1 MTLRYVAPVE
11 RNEIRVGDWV
21 FDAFVDGSTDG
32 ELVLLLHGFPESAAE
47 WHSVLPQLAA
57 AGYYAVAPN
66 QRGYSPG
73 ARPVGVESYHI
84 DHLVDDVLSIADV
97 LDTREFHLVG
107 HDWGALVAWA
117 VAGANPDRVRTLT
130 IVSVP
135 HPRPFAAARAS
146 DPDQQ
151 QRSEYIAT
159 FRVPDAPEHLF
170 LDNDAA
176 VLRLAVSAAGPEL
189 AAEHVR
195 VLTDPGAMTAAL
207 NYYRAWGTDLDSV
220 GPISVPTLFVWS
232 TDDVALGR
240 VAAEATAEWVSG
252 PYRFEVLDG
261 ISHWI
266 PEVAPDTVSR
276 LVLEHLGASPAG
288 TQ

>member
-1 MTLRYVAPVE
+1 MDST
-11 RNEIRVGDWV
+11 EIRVGDLT
-21 FDAFVDGSTDG
+21 FDAFVDGPADG
-32 ELVLLLHGFPESAAE
+32 DLVLLLHGFPESAAE
-47 WHSVLPQLAA
+47 WHPVMPSLAA
-57 AGYYAVAPN
+57 AGYRAVAPN

-73 ARPVGVESYHI
+73 ARPEGIDAYHI
-84 DHLVDDVLSIADV
+84 DRLVDDVLGIADA
-97 LDTREFHLVG
+97 LGASEFHLIG

-117 VAGANPDRVRTLT
+117 VAGAHADRVRTLT

-135 HPRPFAAARAS
+135 HPRPFAAARSS
-146 DPDQQ
+146 DPDQR
-151 QRSEYIAT
+151 QRSGYIAT
-159 FRVPDAPEHLF
+159 FREPDAPEHQF

-176 VLRLAVSAAGPEL
+176 VLRLAVREAGPEI

-207 NYYRAWGTDLDSV
+207 NYYRAWGEDLDSV

-240 VAAEATAEWVSG
+240 VAAEATAEWITG
-252 PYRFEVLDG
+252 PYRFEALEG

-266 PEVAPDTVSR
+266 PEVAPDAVSR
-276 LVLEHLGASPAG
+276 LALEHLAAWPVG

>member
-1 MTLRYVAPVE
+1 VE
-11 RNEIRVGDWV
+11 STEIRVGDWL
-21 FDAFVDGSTDG
+21 FEAFVDGPLDG

-47 WHSVLPQLAA
+47 WHGVMPQLAA

-66 QRGYSPG
+66 QRGYSAG
-73 ARPVGVESYHI
+73 ARPVGVASYHI
-84 DHLVDDVLSIADV
+84 DHLVNDALGIADT
-97 LDTREFHLVG
+97 LGAREFHLVG

-117 VAGANPDRVRTLT
+117 LAGAHPDRLRTLT

-146 DPDQQ
+146 DPDQRA
-151 QRSEYIAT
+151 RSEYIAT
-159 FRVPDAPEHLF
+159 FRELDAPEHRF

-176 VLRLAVSAAGPEL
+176 ILRLAVSEAGPEI

-207 NYYRAWGTDLDSV
+207 NYYRAWGVDLDSV
-220 GPISVPTLFVWS
+220 GPISVPTLFLWS
-232 TDDVALGR
+232 TNDVALGR
-240 VAAEATAEWVSG
+240 VAAEATAEWITG
-252 PYRFEVLDG
+252 PYQFEVLEG

-266 PEVAPDTVSR
+266 PEVEPDTVSR
-276 LVLEHLGASPAG
+276 LALEHFAVWPVG
-288 TQ
+288 TR